1 MLKNW
6 YFFRDV
12 FWMVPFFNIDSTS
25 FVTNKDSC
33 ADIFGWCGTFFWNGS
48 KMKSIFRPDNHSKIL
63 GWQVS
68 FFQCFPK
75 YCSLPARGKLLTF
88 TFEISFAPI
97 GVYALTG
104 VMKLFLINLHLKV
117 VEEQFPCYRFL
128 PCCVF
133 FNWGIFLLK
142 KVDFLL
148 HFLTRESSIF
158 IPLTATILP
167 LVIKV
172 FCKCCKLP
180 SILFWKWGVLIK
192 GPFVLFWTLKAVSFF
207 ALFLKLCGFFKV
219 QSDLCNIFG
228 FLLIQYN
235 KKDIQSSI
243 TSNRIECLT
252 K

>member
-1 MLKNW
+1 
-6 YFFRDV
+6 
-12 FWMVPFFNIDSTS
+12 MVPKGSLFLDQTTILKFGGCRSVFSSVFQNIAA
-25 FVTNKDSC
+25 F
-33 ADIFGWCGTFFWNGS
+33 
-48 KMKSIFRPDNHSKIL
+48 
-63 GWQVS
+63 
-68 FFQCFPK
+68 
-75 YCSLPARGKLLTF
+75 LLEENCWLLHL
-88 TFEISFAPI
+88 EISFAPI

-133 FNWGIFLLK
+133 FNWGMFLLK

-172 FCKCCKLP
+172 FRKCCKLP
-180 SILFWKWGVLIK
+180 SILFWKWGALIK

-207 ALFLKLCGFFKV
+207 ALFLKLCGFLKV

-228 FLLIQYN
+228 FLLIQYS

-243 TSNRIECLT
+243 ISNRIECLT